1 MPEAPLHK
9 ENAPH
14 CREEA
19 EAVDGGISVVQH
31 RPRVSGPTSAGIGIS
46 CALRRRAAAAFGP
59 AILPH
64 SGIVDRRVAKPSRLN
79 EDSFTLSTA
88 GDLLSVPADS
98 DGDLMSATAYTPD
111 LRDISFVM
119 HEVIRAI
126 DVLHEHG
133 VSGEVDRE
141 LMDSTIAE
149 AARVAT
155 DLLGPINGP
164 GDREGCHLQP
174 DGTVRVP
181 AGYSEVYPTFV
192 EGGWQAMS
200 SPVEYGGMGLPQVLG
215 AAVGELMTGA
225 CPAFAMYPGLTRGAA
240 NLLAHFAPDHYRT
253 MVCEKMFTGE
263 WGGTMCLTEPGA
275 GSSVGDAR
283 TRATPTG
290 TDGVYLIEGEK
301 IFISSG
307 DHPLTENIVHLVLA
321 RTPGAPAGT
330 RGLSIF
336 LVPKFEFDFSDGTL
350 GARNGVYVEKIEE
363 KMGIHGNS
371 TCALSF
377 GARAPCRGWLLGE
390 EGQGMKIMF
399 HMMNEARL
407 EVGIQGLSGA
417 ASAYHNALA
426 YAKGRV
432 QGQSIDEFGDASAK
446 SVAIIEHPD
455 VRRMLMW
462 QKVHVEGLRM
472 MVLDVALQLDKWEAL
487 EHADEV
493 DKDALRTTKGFV
505 ELMTPIVKSY
515 GSDKGYEVTVSAIQ
529 TFGGYGFIGEYP
541 VEQIAR
547 DTKIASIYEGTNG
560 IQAMDLLGRK
570 MAKGSGILFMN
581 WMGEAT
587 ATLERVRQH
596 TSLAESVAS
605 IEKARDSLGA
615 SAMHLAGL
623 GMAGDRK
630 GAMAHATSFL
640 NQFGNVL
647 LAVYHARAAAVAV
660 EALAGGDLSE
670 SETRFYKGKLVN
682 LRFYVGQ
689 VLPESF
695 ALGKVIRSGDA
706 SCMDEDA
713 FA

>member
-1 MPEAPLHK
+1 
-9 ENAPH
+9 
-14 CREEA
+14 
-19 EAVDGGISVVQH
+19 
-31 RPRVSGPTSAGIGIS
+31 
-46 CALRRRAAAAFGP
+46 
-59 AILPH
+59 
-64 SGIVDRRVAKPSRLN
+64 
-79 EDSFTLSTA
+79 
-88 GDLLSVPADS
+88 
-98 DGDLMSATAYTPD
+98 MSATQFTPD
-111 LRDISFVM
+111 LRDISFVI
-119 HEVIRAI
+119 HEVLKTI
-126 DVLHEHG
+126 DVLHADG
-133 VSGEVDRE
+133 VAEDVDQE

-155 DLLGPINGP
+155 DLIGPINGP
-164 GDREGCHLQP
+164 GDRAGCHLQE
-174 DGTVRVP
+174 DGSVTIP
-181 AGYSEVYPTFV
+181 EGYINAYETFV
-192 EGGWQAMS
+192 EGGWPALS
-200 SPVEYGGMGLPQVLG
+200 APPEYGGMGLPQILA
-215 AAVGELMTGA
+215 AAVGELITGA

-240 NLLAHFAPDHYRT
+240 NLLSHYGPDSYKV

-283 TRATPTG
+283 TKATPTG
-290 TDGVYLIEGEK
+290 QDGVYLIEGEK

-336 LVPKFEFDFSDGTL
+336 LVPKFEFDFDDGTL
-350 GARNGVYVEKIEE
+350 GERNGVFVEKIEE

-377 GARAPCRGWLLGE
+377 GARKPCKGWLLGE

-417 ASAYHNALA
+417 SAAYQNALA

-432 QGQSIDEFGDASAK
+432 QGQSIDNFGNAGAP

-462 QKVHVEGLRM
+462 QKVHVEGLRLLM
-472 MVLDVALQLDKWEAL
+472 YDVALHLDRWEAA
-487 EHADEV
+487 EHAEEV
-493 DKDALRTTKGFV
+493 DKNALREIKGFV
-505 ELMTPIVKSY
+505 EIMTPIVKSY
-515 GSDKGYEVTVSAIQ
+515 GSDKGYDVTVSAIQ

-570 MAKGSGILFMN
+570 MAKGSGVLFMN
-581 WMGEAT
+581 WMGRAT
-587 ATLERVRQH
+587 ATLEAAKAIPD
-596 TSLAESVAS
+596 LADAVTS
-605 IEKARDSLGA
+605 IEKARDSLGG

-623 GMAGDRK
+623 GMAGDRV
-630 GAMAHATSFL
+630 GAMGHATSFL
-640 NQFGNVL
+640 NQFGNVVL
-647 LAVYHARAAAVAV
+647 GVYHARAAKVAH
-660 EALAGGDLSE
+660 EALAAGGLTE
-670 SETRFYKGKLVN
+670 AQERFYKGKLVN
-682 LRFYVGQ
+682 LRFYVSQ

-706 SCMDEDA
+706 SCMDDA
-713 FA
+713 AFM

>member
-1 MPEAPLHK
+1 
-9 ENAPH
+9 
-14 CREEA
+14 
-19 EAVDGGISVVQH
+19 
-31 RPRVSGPTSAGIGIS
+31 
-46 CALRRRAAAAFGP
+46 
-59 AILPH
+59 
-64 SGIVDRRVAKPSRLN
+64 
-79 EDSFTLSTA
+79 
-88 GDLLSVPADS
+88 
-98 DGDLMSATAYTPD
+98 MSATQYTPD
-111 LRDISFVM
+111 LRDLSFVT
-119 HEVIRAI
+119 HEVLGAI
-126 DVLHEHG
+126 DTLHRAG
-133 VSGEVDRE
+133 VAEEVDQD
-141 LMDSTIAE
+141 LFDSTVAE
-149 AARVAT
+149 AARVAV
-155 DLLGPINGP
+155 DLIGPLNGP
-164 GDREGCHLQP
+164 GDREGCHLQD
-174 DGTVRVP
+174 DGTVSVP
-181 AGYSEVYPTFV
+181 AGYAEAYATFV
-192 EGGWQAMS
+192 EGGWPALS
-200 SPVEYGGMGLPQVLG
+200 APVEYGGMGLPSILA
-215 AAVGELMTGA
+215 AAVGELITGA

-240 NLLAHFAPDHYRT
+240 NLLSHYAPTAWRT
-253 MVCEKMFTGE
+253 MVCERMFTGE

-275 GSSVGDAR
+275 GSAVGDAR

-290 TDGVYLIEGEK
+290 SDNVYLIEGEK

-307 DHPLTENIVHLVLA
+307 DHPLTENILHLVLA

-336 LVPKFEFDFSDGTL
+336 LVPKFEFDFETGAL
-350 GARNGVYVEKIEE
+350 GERNGVYVEKIEE

-377 GARAPCRGWLLGE
+377 GARHACKGWLLGE

-417 ASAYHNALA
+417 AAAHQNALS
-426 YAKGRV
+426 YAKGRI
-432 QGQSIDEFGDASAK
+432 QGQSIDDFGDADAR

-462 QKVHVEGLRM
+462 QKVHVEGMRLLM
-472 MVLDVALQLDKWEAL
+472 YDVALHLDLWEAA
-487 EHADEV
+487 EHAETP
-493 DKDALRTTKGFV
+493 DKEAIRAVKGFV

-515 GSDKGYEVTVSAIQ
+515 GSDKGYDVTVSAIQ

-570 MAKGSGILFMN
+570 MAKGSGVLFMN
-581 WMGEAT
+581 WMGRAT
-587 ATLERVRQH
+587 ETLESVKAVEG
-596 TSLAESVAS
+596 LAEAVGS

-630 GAMAHATSFL
+630 GAMVQACHFL

-647 LAVYHARAAAVAV
+647 LAVYLARAAKVAH
-660 EALAGGDLSE
+660 EALAAGGLSE
-670 SETRFYKGKLVN
+670 SDTRFYQGKLIS

-695 ALGKVIRSGDA
+695 ALGRIIRAGDD
-706 SCMDEDA
+706 SCMDPAA

>member
-1 MPEAPLHK
+1 
-9 ENAPH
+9 
-14 CREEA
+14 
-19 EAVDGGISVVQH
+19 
-31 RPRVSGPTSAGIGIS
+31 
-46 CALRRRAAAAFGP
+46 
-59 AILPH
+59 
-64 SGIVDRRVAKPSRLN
+64 
-79 EDSFTLSTA
+79 
-88 GDLLSVPADS
+88 
-98 DGDLMSATAYTPD
+98 MSATAYTPD
-111 LRDISFVM
+111 LRDLTF
-119 HEVIRAI
+119 
-126 DVLHEHG
+126 VLHEVLDTVSVLHAHG
-133 VSGEVDRE
+133 VSDEVDRD

-155 DLLGPINGP
+155 ELIGPINGP
-164 GDREGCHLQP
+164 GDREGCHLQA
-174 DGTVRVP
+174 DGTVTIP
-181 AGYSEVYPTFV
+181 KGYVEAYPVFV
-192 EGGWQAMS
+192 EGGWPALS
-200 SPVEYGGMGLPQVLG
+200 APIEYGGMGLPQILA
-215 AAVGELMTGA
+215 AAVGELITGA

-240 NLLAHFAPDHYRT
+240 NLLSHYGADRYRT

-283 TRATPTG
+283 TKATPTG
-290 TDGVYLIEGEK
+290 QDGVFLIEGEK

-307 DHPLTENIVHLVLA
+307 DHPLTDNIVHLVLA
-321 RTPGAPAGT
+321 RTPGAPKGT

-336 LVPKFEFDFSDGTL
+336 LVPKFEFDFDDGTI
-350 GARNGVYVEKIEE
+350 GDRNGVYVEKIEE

-377 GARAPCRGWLLGE
+377 GSRAPCKGWLIGE

-417 ASAYHNALA
+417 AAAYQNALS
-426 YAKGRV
+426 YAKGRT
-432 QGQSIDEFGDASAK
+432 QGQSIDEFGDAEAK

-462 QKVHVEGLRM
+462 QKVHVEGMRLLM
-472 MVLDVALQLDKWEAL
+472 FDVALHLDQWEAL

-493 DKDALRTTKGFV
+493 DKDALRAVKGFV

-570 MAKGSGILFMN
+570 MAKGSGVLFMN
-581 WMGEAT
+581 WMGQAT
-587 ATLERVRQH
+587 ATLEGAKAH
-596 TSLAESVAS
+596 AELADLVTQL
-605 IEKARDSLGA
+605 EKARDSLGA

-623 GMAGDRK
+623 GMAGNRK
-630 GAMAHATSFL
+630 GAMVHACSFL

-647 LAVYHARAAAVAV
+647 LGVYHARAAKVAV
-660 EALAGGDLSE
+660 ETLAGGDLSE
-670 SETRFYKGKLVN
+670 AEARFYQGKLLN

-695 ALGKVIRSGDA
+695 ALGKVIRSSDD
-706 SCMDEDA
+706 SCMDAAA